1 MVLERSDQD
10 TLSLARHRPVSLL
23 VRMVGYR
30 GKEIAQRFEL
40 PGTGLGLVI
49 PARLAFINL
58 QTTGANPVRDRIT
71 RIGVLEAEGDRVS
84 TWSTLVNPQRPI
96 PALIQRL
103 NGIRNEAIADAPTFA
118 QVAAELADRLHG
130 RPFVAHHARF
140 NYGFVKVTT
149 QGDHA
154 EAQARRG

>member
-1 MVLERSDQD
+1 
-10 TLSLARHRPVSLL
+10 
-23 VRMVGYR
+23 MVGYR

-103 NGIRNEAIADAPTFA
+103 SRANSSVWGSPSGPTCCVRCA
-118 QVAAELADRLHG
+118 CLASSFL
-130 RPFVAHHARF
+130 
-140 NYGFVKVTT
+140 NISNTT
-149 QGDHA
+149 WTVSWSVMI
-154 EAQARRG
+154 